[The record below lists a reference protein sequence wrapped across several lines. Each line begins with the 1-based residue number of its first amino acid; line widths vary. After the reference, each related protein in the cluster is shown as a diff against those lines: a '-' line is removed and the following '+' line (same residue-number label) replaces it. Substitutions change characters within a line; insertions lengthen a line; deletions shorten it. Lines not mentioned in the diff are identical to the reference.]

1 MKTTTTTK
9 TNNGIMLVTCINEE
23 CGKVAPRDKSWRKSK
38 VIENADICKECF
50 EKEMEALG
58 MRESYKDDDDDDDD
72 DDEEMG
78 REWEEGDVKSE
89 QCTTTTTTTTTKKKK
104 ENNGGETL
112 IGKILAAFGGES
124 GGKERASGIAS
135 TSQVCQKCNAKLPPT
150 KMSTSGFH
158 TTNFAEQETDKEVA
172 AVLSLCRDCYREEIS
187 KLRMKVCTACASNDS
202 TGGWYRSHVQKGA
215 YLCHRCYYRER
226 ATLSTKVCSVC
237 NSDRTSGSWL
247 RSKTVEGG
255 YLCVNCYYKELV
267 ALSGKHCGTCGSK
280 TTSSIWYNDKVQSG
294 KYLCAKCYAR
304 VRKQIKNQKKIEGR
318 GNEETGTTTTTT
330 TRNV

>member
-1 MKTTTTTK
+1 MKK
-9 TNNGIMLVTCINEE
+9 NGIMLVTCINEE
-23 CGKVAPRDKSWRKSK
+23 CGKVAPRDKSWGKSK

-58 MRESYKDDDDDDDD
+58 MQSYEEH
-72 DDEEMG
+72 EEMG
-78 REWEEGDVKSE
+78 REEEGDVKSE
-89 QCTTTTTTTTTKKKK
+89 QGTTTTALTGEKK
-104 ENNGGETL
+104 ENGETL
-112 IGKILAAFGGES
+112 IGKILAAFGTTTTKQCAAGEI
-124 GGKERASGIAS
+124 GKERASTIVS

-150 KMSTSGFH
+150 KMSSGSH
-158 TTNFAEQETDKEVA
+158 TNAEQETDKEVA

-187 KLRMKVCTACASNDS
+187 KLRMKVCTACASNDT
-202 TGGWYRSHVQKGA
+202 TGGWYRSHIKKGV
-215 YLCHRCYYRER
+215 YLCYRCYYRER

-247 RSKTVEGG
+247 KSKTVEGG

-304 VRKQIKNQKKIEGR
+304 VRKQIKNQKKIGGR
-318 GNEETGTTTTTT
+318 GNEETRTTTTTT
-330 TRNV
+330 TMNM

>member
-1 MKTTTTTK
+1 MKTTTTT

-72 DDEEMG
+72 DEEMG

-89 QCTTTTTTTTTKKKK
+89 QCTTTTTTTTTTTKK

-158 TTNFAEQETDKEVA
+158 ATNFAEQETDKEVA

-280 TTSSIWYNDKVQSG
+280 KTSSIWYNDKVQSG

>member
-1 MKTTTTTK
+1 MTTVK
-9 TNNGIMLVTCINEE
+9 NNGIVLVTCINEE

-58 MRESYKDDDDDDDD
+58 MQSYDEEHDE
-72 DDEEMG
+72 EEMG
-78 REWEEGDVKSE
+78 REEEGDVKSE
-89 QCTTTTTTTTTKKKK
+89 QCTTTTASRGEKK
-104 ENNGGETL
+104 ENGETL

-124 GGKERASGIAS
+124 GKERASAIAS

-150 KMSTSGFH
+150 KMSSGSH
-158 TTNFAEQETDKEVA
+158 TFAEQETDKEVA

-187 KLRMKVCTACASNDS
+187 KLRMKVCTACASSDT

-247 RSKTVEGG
+247 KSKTVEGG

-280 TTSSIWYNDKVQSG
+280 KTSSIWYNDKVQSG

-318 GNEETGTTTTTT
+318 GNEETRTTTATT